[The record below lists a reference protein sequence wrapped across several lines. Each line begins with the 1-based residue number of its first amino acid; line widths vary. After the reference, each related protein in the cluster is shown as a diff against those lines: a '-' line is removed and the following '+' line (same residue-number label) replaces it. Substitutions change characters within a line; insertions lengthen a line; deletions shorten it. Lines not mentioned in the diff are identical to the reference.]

1 MLSVGLFLQNQS
13 QNCFVEEVKCL
24 YGNCKMTQT
33 TTNSQEIEFLTSDK
47 EVTKQ
52 IIQFGDGEKP
62 PKGSAIASTVVQ

>member
-1 MLSVGLFLQNQS
+1 
-13 QNCFVEEVKCL
+13 
-24 YGNCKMTQT
+24 MTQT